1 MSSVQPAST
10 MAEGFALAIAATALA
25 GATSHIG
32 RFPPRVSAS
41 QTSLASSA
49 TTRTGPDNAMA
60 DTPPYKI
67 RRATYPTPRKGR
79 VKGLRTVFQAELS
92 GRCLLGRLSAKRR
105 NQQWIGP
112 MCEQRVADGIAVGAG
127 PPEAMPREQVGQ
139 SGKRRAILNAGD
151 QILRGAQCK
160 SIAADADHAGRRR
173 VDG

>member
-25 GATSHIG
+25 GATSRIG

-79 VKGLRTVFQAELS
+79 VKGLRTVFRGELS
-92 GRCLLGRLSAKRR
+92 GRSLLWRFFGENPHQPKIWAHVEER
-105 NQQWIGP
+105 N
-112 MCEQRVADGIAVGAG
+112 ADGGAVRAGARG
-127 PPEAMPREQVGQ
+127 AMPPPPGGE
-139 SGKRRAILNAGD
+139 
-151 QILRGAQCK
+151 
-160 SIAADADHAGRRR
+160 
-173 VDG
+173 

>member
-79 VKGLRTVFQAELS
+79 VKGLRTVFRGELS
-92 GRCLLGRLSAKRR
+92 GRSLLWRVFGETPHHQKDGGQGGRPHA
-105 NQQWIGP
+105 QG
-112 MCEQRVADGIAVGAG
+112 VGGGAG
-127 PPEAMPREQVGQ
+127 
-139 SGKRRAILNAGD
+139 
-151 QILRGAQCK
+151 RG
-160 SIAADADHAGRRR
+160 G
-173 VDG
+173 G

>member
-25 GATSHIG
+25 GATSRIG

-79 VKGLRTVFQAELS
+79 VKGLRTVFRGELS
-92 GRCLLGRLSAKRR
+92 GRSLLWRFFGENPQPPK
-105 NQQWIGP
+105 NWGP
-112 MCEQRVADGIAVGAG
+112 CGAPPPRGGAG
-127 PPEAMPREQVGQ
+127 
-139 SGKRRAILNAGD
+139 
-151 QILRGAQCK
+151 RG
-160 SIAADADHAGRRR
+160 
-173 VDG
+173 